1 MTTTTR
7 PAFANAPDC
16 DVFIAGGGMAGLTLA
31 LALDQAG
38 LDVIVADAQA
48 PSTTLAPHFDGRAF
62 AIAFASFRMWKA
74 LGPGVDLEPVAQPIE
89 RILVTDGRPM
99 GGVRPGGPSVMHLHF
114 DREEISPGPEGE
126 PLGYMLENRYI
137 RLALDKAVRE
147 RSRVR
152 VIAPM
157 GVARSITDATG
168 VSVELNDGRILRAP
182 LLIGCDGRGSLARR
196 QAGIRTVGWP
206 YSVTAIVCTVAHEKS
221 HQGVAHEFFLPEG
234 PFAILPLVGNRANVV
249 WMEKHAAAR
258 ALLAMPE
265 ADFLTELKRRFG
277 DFLGDVRLE
286 GPRFGYPL
294 SLQIAERM
302 IGPRLALAGDSAHG
316 VHPIAGQGL
325 NMGLKD
331 VAALAEVLADAAA
344 LGLDLG
350 DAHVLERYQ
359 RWRRIDNVAM
369 GLATDFFDRLF
380 SNDIAPVRLARGLG
394 LALVN
399 RIGPA
404 RRFFMTYAGGA
415 AGSLPKLLRGER
427 LAA

>member
-1 MTTTTR
+1 
-7 PAFANAPDC
+7 
-16 DVFIAGGGMAGLTLA
+16 MAGLTLA

-38 LDVIVADAQA
+38 LDVVVADAQA
-48 PSTTLAPHFDGRAF
+48 PSTTLAPHFAGRAF

-74 LGPGVDLEPVAQPIE
+74 LGLGPDLEPVAQPIE
-89 RILVTDGRPM
+89 EIMVTDGRPM
-99 GGVRPGGPSVMHLHF
+99 DGVRRGGPSLLHLHF
-114 DREEISPGPEGE
+114 DRKEISPGPDGE

-137 RLALDKAVRE
+137 RLALDKAIRE

-157 GVARSITDATG
+157 GVAGTSADATG
-168 VSVELNDGRILRAP
+168 ATVELTDGRTLRAP
-182 LLIGCDGRGSLARR
+182 LLIGCDGRGSLVRR

-206 YSVTAIVCTVAHEKS
+206 YPVTAIVCTVAHDKP
-221 HQGVAHEFFLPEG
+221 HGGVAHEFFLPEG

-249 WMEKHAAAR
+249 WMEKHAVSR

-265 ADFLTELKRRFG
+265 PQFLAELKRRFG

-294 SLQIAERM
+294 SLQLAERM
-302 IGPRLALAGDSAHG
+302 IGPRVALAGDSAHG

-344 LGLDLG
+344 LGLHLG
-350 DAHVLERYQ
+350 DPHVLERYQ
-359 RWRRIDNVAM
+359 LWRRIDNVAM

-380 SNDIAPVRLARGLG
+380 SNDIAPLRLARGLG

-415 AGSLPKLLRGER
+415 AGSLPKLLRGEP

>member
-1 MTTTTR
+1 MTVTT
-7 PAFANAPDC
+7 PPDC

-38 LDVIVADAQA
+38 LDVVVADAQA

-74 LGPGVDLEPVAQPIE
+74 LGLGPDLEPVAQPIE
-89 RILVTDGRPM
+89 EIMVTDGRPLD
-99 GGVRPGGPSVMHLHF
+99 GVRKGGPSLLHLHF
-114 DREEISPGPEGE
+114 DREEISPGPDGE

-137 RLALDKAVRE
+137 RLALDKAIRE
-147 RSRVR
+147 RSGVR

-157 GVARSITDATG
+157 GVARTAVDATG
-168 VSVELNDGRILRAP
+168 ASIELTDGRTLRAP
-182 LLIGCDGRGSLARR
+182 LLIGCDGRGSLVRR

-206 YSVTAIVCTVAHEKS
+206 YPVTAIVCTVAHEKP
-221 HQGVAHEFFLPEG
+221 HGGVAHEFFLPEG

-249 WMEKHAAAR
+249 WMEKHAVSR
-258 ALLAMPE
+258 TLLAMPE
-265 ADFLTELKRRFG
+265 AEFLAELKRRFG

-294 SLQIAERM
+294 SLQLAERM
-302 IGPRLALAGDSAHG
+302 IGPRIALAGDSAHG

-350 DAHVLERYQ
+350 DPHVLERYQ

-380 SNDIAPVRLARGLG
+380 SNDIAPLRLARGLG

-415 AGSLPKLLRGER
+415 AGSLPKLLRGEA

>member
-1 MTTTTR
+1 MINEMR
-7 PAFANAPDC
+7 PDC

-38 LDVIVADAQA
+38 LDVTVADVQA
-48 PSTTLAPHFDGRAF
+48 PSTTLAQHFDGRAF

-74 LGPGVDLEPVAQPIE
+74 LGLGPDLEPVAQPIE
-89 RILVTDGRPM
+89 QILVTDGRPM
-99 GGVRPGGPSVMHLHF
+99 GGVRPGGPSLLHLHF
-114 DREEISPGPEGE
+114 DREEISPGPDGE

-157 GVARSITDATG
+157 GVAQMAADGAGAT
-168 VSVELNDGRILRAP
+168 VRLNDGRTVRAG
-182 LLIGCDGRGSLARR
+182 LVIGCDGRNSLMRR

-206 YSVTAIVCTVAHEKS
+206 YPVTAIVCTVAHEKS
-221 HQGVAHEFFLPEG
+221 HGGTAHEFFLPEG

-249 WMEKHAAAR
+249 WMEKHAVSR

-265 ADFLTELKRRFG
+265 ADFLAELKRRFG
-277 DFLGDVRLE
+277 DFLGEVRLE

-302 IGPRLALAGDSAHG
+302 IAPRLALAGDSAHG

-331 VAALAEVLADAAA
+331 VAALAEVIADAAG

-350 DAHVLERYQ
+350 DKHVLERYQ
-359 RWRRIDNVAM
+359 RWRRLDNVAM
-369 GLATDFFDRLF
+369 GIATDVFDRLF
-380 SNDIAPVRLARGLG
+380 SNDFGPLRVARGLG

-399 RIGPA
+399 RVGPA

-415 AGSLPKLLRGER
+415 AGALPKLLRGER

>member
-1 MTTTTR
+1 MINEMR
-7 PAFANAPDC
+7 PDC

-38 LDVIVADAQA
+38 LDVTVADVQA

-74 LGPGVDLEPVAQPIE
+74 LGLGPDLEPVAQPIE
-89 RILVTDGRPM
+89 QILVTDGRPM
-99 GGVRPGGPSVMHLHF
+99 GGVRPGGPSLLHLHF
-114 DREEISPGPEGE
+114 DREEISPGPDGE

-157 GVARSITDATG
+157 GVAQMAADGAGAT
-168 VSVELNDGRILRAP
+168 VRLNDGRTVRAG
-182 LLIGCDGRGSLARR
+182 LVIGCDGRNSLMRR

-206 YSVTAIVCTVAHEKS
+206 YPVTAIVCTVAHEKS
-221 HQGVAHEFFLPEG
+221 HGGTAHEFFLPEG

-249 WMEKHAAAR
+249 WMEKHAVSR

-265 ADFLTELKRRFG
+265 ADFLAELKLRFG

-302 IGPRLALAGDSAHG
+302 IAPRLALAGDSAHG

-331 VAALAEVLADAAA
+331 VAALAEVIADAAG

-350 DAHVLERYQ
+350 DKHVLERYQ
-359 RWRRIDNVAM
+359 RWRRLDNVAM
-369 GLATDFFDRLF
+369 GIATDVFDRLF
-380 SNDIAPVRLARGLG
+380 SNDFGPLRVARGLG

-399 RIGPA
+399 RVGPA

-415 AGSLPKLLRGER
+415 AGALPKLLRGER